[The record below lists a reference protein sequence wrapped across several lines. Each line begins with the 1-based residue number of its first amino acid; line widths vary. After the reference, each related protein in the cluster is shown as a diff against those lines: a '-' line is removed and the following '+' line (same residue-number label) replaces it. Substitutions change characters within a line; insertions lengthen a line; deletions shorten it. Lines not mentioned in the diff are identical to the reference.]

1 MDKGLYG
8 RRDRLIQE
16 KRHDTYKEWG
26 KWPEPTVCTK
36 CGALFING
44 RWTWKDA
51 PADANQVICPACQRI
66 RDNYP
71 AGYIYIRGIFY
82 KDHKSEILNLF
93 KHEEKIEKAEHPM
106 ERIKAVTD
114 EGDQTVVTTTGI
126 HMARRLGTALTSAYQ
141 GELTFQYGDGEKTIQ
156 VRWER

>member
-8 RRDRLIQE
+8 RRDRLIRE

-36 CGALFING
+36 CRSLFIDG
-44 RWTWKDA
+44 RWTWKNA
-51 PADANQVICPACQRI
+51 PADANQVVCPACQRI

-71 AGYIYIRGIFY
+71 AGYLYIRGDFY

-93 KHEEKIEKAEHPM
+93 KNEEKIEKTEHPM
-106 ERIKAVTD
+106 ERIMAASY
-114 EGDQTVVTTTGI
+114 EQDQTIVTTTGI
-126 HMARRLGTALTSAYQ
+126 HMARRLGAALTRAYQ
-141 GELTFQYGDGEKTIQ
+141 GELTFQYGEGEEAIQ